1 MIEVKSLKKIF
12 RSQDVETIALAG
24 IDLHVEQGDFM
35 AVMGPSGCGKSTLLN
50 LLGMIDD
57 PSEGQYFFK
66 GKNMGE
72 LSQKQKTL
80 LRKENIGFVFQNF
93 NLIDDLSIWENIEL
107 PLIYLG
113 VKRQERRKRV
123 ARVIDQVEI
132 SHRKS
137 LLPIQLSGGQQQ
149 RVAVARAIV
158 AGPQLLLAD
167 EPTGNLDSLHGEQV
181 MNILNQLNR
190 EGMTIVMVTHSQHDA
205 SYSRRVVHL
214 FDGQIINENINHS
227 L

>member
-107 PLIYLG
+107 PLIYVG

>member
-1 MIEVKSLKKIF
+1 MIEAKGLKKVF
-12 RSQDVETIALAG
+12 HSQDVETIALAG

-35 AVMGPSGCGKSTLLN
+35 AVMGPSGCGKSTMLN
-50 LLGMIDD
+50 LLGMIDE
-57 PSEGQYFFK
+57 PTEGKYIFK
-66 GKNMGE
+66 GTDVGN
-72 LSQKQKTL
+72 LSQKQKTS

-113 VKRQERRKRV
+113 VKHQERKKRV
-123 ARVIDQVEI
+123 AKVIDQLEI
-132 SHRKS
+132 SHRKN

-158 AGPQLLLAD
+158 AEPKLLLAD